1 MEGVWGGL
9 RGGLEGLEGINLK
22 TLESSESKLSPFVV
36 SIAQEKKI
44 KSQLCSLAVS
54 VDSLTTSA
62 PALIYM
68 FAS

>member
-1 MEGVWGGL
+1 M
-9 RGGLEGLEGINLK
+9 EGLERLEVSNLK
-22 TLESSESKLSPFVV
+22 TLESLEGKLSALVV
-36 SIAQEKKI
+36 SIAQKKI

-62 PALIYM
+62 AALIYM